1 MTVTVQDA
9 AGNHAQQV
17 IFESEPETTE
27 PIVPEL
33 PDAPIEEEAIDPEES
48 DNESDENAEDLP
60 DTNAGD
66 ETTLAWTSVKLATSQ
81 PIKLTASENS
91 SAFELD
97 ANETT
102 AEMTAL
108 PNLKLVAPI
117 YNEQPYSGDTIHS
130 APALDGPARSTAV
143 VSPTVVDVT
152 QQATYTVAK
161 KNIVSVSNK
170 GVVTAKTA
178 GTTTITVKYRGNEVK
193 VLVTVTKQEKPSK
206 PTKPGKPN
214 HNGKPGNNG
223 KPNKPGNSGGPGN
236 PGKPG
241 KN

>member
-1 MTVTVQDA
+1 M
-9 AGNHAQQV
+9 
-17 IFESEPETTE
+17 
-27 PIVPEL
+27 
-33 PDAPIEEEAIDPEES
+33 
-48 DNESDENAEDLP
+48 
-60 DTNAGD
+60 
-66 ETTLAWTSVKLATSQ
+66 KLATSQ

-161 KNIVSVSNK
+161 KNIVSASNK

-193 VLVTVTKQEKPSK
+193 VVVTVTKQAKPSKPSK

-223 KPNKPGNSGGPGN
+223 KPNNPGNSGGPGN
-236 PGKPG
+236 SGKPG